1 MAARASLD
9 SNILVYAALEPGSGK
24 GRTAADVIAVA
35 TPAGI
40 LAAQALLEFVA
51 VVRRRAPDLTAEA
64 IAQAEAWASVFETA
78 ATTPLVMG
86 AALRLVASHRFQV
99 WDAVI
104 WAASR
109 DAGATLLLTEDL
121 QDGFTLDGMTAVNP
135 FGRSAAELAALIGE

>member
-9 SNILVYAALEPGSGK
+9 SNILVYAALEPGSAKGK
-24 GRTAADVIAVA
+24 AAAELVALATPTGIVA
-35 TPAGI
+35 T
-40 LAAQALLEFVA
+40 QALLEFVA
-51 VVRRRAPDLTAEA
+51 VVRRRAPDLTAQA

-78 ATTPLVMG
+78 PTTAPVMG
-86 AALRLVASHRFQV
+86 AALQLVGSHRFQV

-121 QDGFTLDGMTAVNP
+121 QDGFNLNGMTAVNP
-135 FGRSAAELAALIGE
+135 FARTAAELAGLIGV